1 MRIGYLDCFAGISGD
16 MFLGALVDAGVPARV
31 LEEAAAA
38 LGIGASVRV
47 ETVDRSGVRA
57 TKVHVLEDGVVA
69 EEAAAKAHEQSHE
82 HSHEGD
88 SHGHHH
94 EHGDGHTHSHS
105 HSHSD
110 AEKHVHG
117 KPHVHG
123 RSLGKI
129 REVIEAAALST
140 AVKGNAIRT
149 FELLGTAEAK
159 IHNVPVEKIHFHEVG
174 AVDAIVDIVGACA
187 ALDYLE
193 QSGPIAW
200 YCSAVNVGSGTV
212 ECAHGTLPVPAP
224 ATADLLRGMPTY
236 AAHIQKEMVTPTGAA
251 LLRLLGPKFGEQPGM
266 RVASIGYG
274 AGGRNPSGF
283 ANVLR
288 VSLGEA
294 VDEEPEGEV
303 VTVLDTAL
311 DDLNPQVLAMVSEQ
325 VLIRGALDAML
336 QPVVMKKGRS
346 GTLLTV
352 LCRQQDA
359 TALEDYLFRE
369 TSTLGVRRR
378 EERRTVLDR
387 RHDEV
392 TTPYGVIRVKL
403 GLRNG
408 VPMNIA
414 PEFEDCRAAA
424 EAHQVPVKQVIQ
436 AAISAWTQENGL

>member
-1 MRIGYLDCFAGISGD
+1 MRVAYLDCFAGISGD

-31 LEEAAAA
+31 LEETAAA
-38 LGIGASVRV
+38 LGIGATVRV

-69 EEAAAKAHEQSHE
+69 EEAAAKRQEHSHE

-94 EHGDGHTHSHS
+94 EHGDGHSHS
-105 HSHSD
+105 HSHGHTH
-110 AEKHVHG
+110 AEKRA
-117 KPHVHG
+117 HVHG

-129 REVIEAAALST
+129 RELIEAAELPV
-140 AVKGNAIRT
+140 AVRVNAIRT
-149 FELLGTAEAK
+149 FELLGAAEAK
-159 IHNVPVEKIHFHEVG
+159 IHNVPVETIHFHEVG

-251 LLRLLGPKFGEQPGM
+251 LLRLLGPKFGEQPAM

-274 AGGRNPSGF
+274 AGGRNPKGF

-288 VSLGEA
+288 VRLGEA
-294 VDEEPEGEV
+294 VNEEPEGEV
-303 VTVLDTAL
+303 VTVLETAL

-325 VLIRGALDAML
+325 VLSRGALDAML
-336 QPVVMKKGRS
+336 SPVVMKKGRS

-352 LCRQQDA
+352 LCRPQDA
-359 TALEDYLFRE
+359 TALSDYLFRE

-408 VPMNIA
+408 EPMNIA
-414 PEFEDCRAAA
+414 PEFEDCRSAA

>member
-1 MRIGYLDCFAGISGD
+1 MRVAYLDCFAGISGD

-31 LEEAAAA
+31 LEETAAA
-38 LGIGASVRV
+38 LGIGATVRV

-69 EEAAAKAHEQSHE
+69 EEAAAKRQEHSHE

-94 EHGDGHTHSHS
+94 EHGDGHSHS
-105 HSHSD
+105 HSHGHTH
-110 AEKHVHG
+110 AEKRA
-117 KPHVHG
+117 HVHG

-129 REVIEAAALST
+129 RELIEAAELPV
-140 AVKGNAIRT
+140 AVRVNAIRT
-149 FELLGTAEAK
+149 FELLGAAEAK
-159 IHNVPVEKIHFHEVG
+159 IHNVPVETIHFHEVG

-187 ALDYLE
+187 ALNYLE

-236 AAHIQKEMVTPTGAA
+236 AAHIEKEMVTPTGAA
-251 LLRLLGPKFGEQPGM
+251 LLRLLGPEFGEQPAM
-266 RVASIGYG
+266 RMASIGYG
-274 AGGRNPSGF
+274 AGGRNPKGV

-294 VDEEPEGEV
+294 VGAEPEGEV
-303 VTVLDTAL
+303 VTVLETAL

-325 VLIRGALDAML
+325 VLSRGALDAML
-336 QPVVMKKGRS
+336 SPVVMKKGRS

-352 LCRQQDA
+352 LCRPQDA
-359 TALEDYLFRE
+359 TELEDYLFRE

-408 VPMNIA
+408 EPMNIA
-414 PEFEDCRAAA
+414 PEFEDCRSAA
-424 EAHQVPVKQVIQ
+424 EANQVPVKQVIQ